1 MATLQGKITD
11 VTHRPPESLSSITVK
26 APSVRV
32 GGGTDLIVS
41 SPATVDF
48 DRSTGDVTISGLTG
62 GLSWLYLE
70 GEGWSDSIALAVAEG
85 MISLVEAIAN
95 ASSAPGIID
104 YLRLLAEFKIRFDDI
119 AQDAVDDAAVQYV
132 GVKNLGTQH
141 LDDVRTPGRYTQPL
155 VANVTV
161 ANGYPVAGERVNLFV
176 VPINET
182 SSSQVMQYV
191 VAISTGDIYVRSYVG
206 SWNEWTKSNSGVVNL
221 GTAHL
226 DDVLTPGYYAQ
237 PIAGNV
243 TKAKGY
249 PVVGARVTLKVE
261 RINENSTSQVV
272 QTVTSIT
279 TGETFMRTVV
289 GGNYSAWHKVGGELF
304 FRGVVT
310 GETLD
315 AVADWTAPEASGAWT
330 VTNRNNATAMGL
342 PEEAPARGS
351 LFNLTDDNK
360 GAEIKHRIFITTDG
374 DLWTQHATSSGYT
387 AWTKKETSNST
398 PTIIEGGGGGGAVTA
413 YDTMLR
419 GRGRIGTGGRPVVAF
434 RFDHSAKPFI
444 EKVLPVLKQYG
455 LPATFP
461 CFVDMMDPQPGYNSD
476 ISTGYTWQD
485 VQECF
490 YNGVEIFSHSWSH
503 QDATTVEGIEKE
515 IRESRFTLEENM
527 PDLLVHGWANPG
539 VPNAYNGYW
548 GGDSRHHVKMGLN
561 YAGQL
566 ITNTYACFNTNKT
579 GVTQQG
585 SQDLAHRTIEGITSL
600 DTLKSR
606 VNDAARTSSAA
617 VLMLHP
623 NQIDNANCISLALFD
638 ELCAWIAAERDAGR
652 LEVLTMSGVA
662 LADPATDYRHN
673 LTPALSTW
681 SKTGDTHSVTV
692 PVYFVPFAGGSTRQL
707 RVVTEQDGQVVMRVR
722 AVGDSTMDVSRTVQA
737 VAGVPVLMPVG
748 IPRRATDIEVT
759 VTGAGMQD
767 IRLESV

>member
-1 MATLQGKITD
+1 MATLTGKITD
-11 VTHRPPESLSSITVK
+11 VTGRAPDSISSITVK

-48 DRSTGDVTISGLTG
+48 DRGTGDVTISGLTG

-70 GEGWSDSIALAVAEG
+70 GEGWSDSIALSAAEG

-104 YLRLLAEFKIRFDDI
+104 YLRLLADFKIRFDDI
-119 AQDAVDDAAVQYV
+119 AQDAVDDAAAQYV
-132 GVKNLGTQH
+132 GVSNLDTTH
-141 LDDVRTPGRYTQPL
+141 LDAVRTPGRYAQPL
-155 VANVTV
+155 VANAT
-161 ANGYPVAGERVNLFV
+161 AGNGYPVTSERVNLFV
-176 VPINET
+176 VPMSET
-182 SSSQVMQYV
+182 SSSQVMQYLV
-191 VAISTGDIYVRSYVG
+191 VIGTGDIYVRTYVG
-206 SWNEWTKSNSGVVNL
+206 GWNEWRKSNSGVLNL
-221 GTAHL
+221 GATHL

-243 TKAKGY
+243 TKDKGY
-249 PVVGARVTLKVE
+249 PLAGARVTLKVE
-261 RINENSTSQVV
+261 RINESSVSQVV
-272 QTVTSIT
+272 QTVASIT

-289 GGNYSAWHKVGGELF
+289 GGNYSAWHKVGGEPF

-310 GETLD
+310 LSTLD
-315 AVADWTAPEASGAWT
+315 EVTDWTAPEASGAWT
-330 VTNRNNATAMGL
+330 VTNSNIAAAVGL
-342 PEEAPARGS
+342 PEEATARGS
-351 LFNLTDDNK
+351 LFNLTDGNT

-374 DLWTQHATSSGYT
+374 EVWTQYATSSGYT
-387 AWTKKETSNST
+387 AWTRKESSS
-398 PTIIEGGGGGGAVTA
+398 PTTIEGGGGGGAVTA

-455 LPATFP
+455 LPATLP

-476 ISTGYTWQD
+476 ISTGYTWND

-490 YNGVEIFSHSWSH
+490 YNGVEVFSHSWSH

-515 IRESRFTLEENM
+515 IRESRFTLEDSM

-548 GGDSRHHVKMGLN
+548 GGDSTHHVKMGLN

-566 ITNTYACFNTNKT
+566 ITNTYGCFNTNKS
-579 GVTQQG
+579 GVTQLG

-617 VLMLHP
+617 VLMAHP
-623 NQIDNANCISLALFD
+623 NQIDNAGRISLALFD
-638 ELCAWIAAERDAGR
+638 ELCAWVAAERDAGR

-662 LADPATDYRHN
+662 LADPSTDYRHN
-673 LTPALSTW
+673 LAPALSAW
-681 SKTGDTHSVTV
+681 SKTGDTYSVTV
-692 PVYFVPFAGGSTRQL
+692 PVYFVPFAGGSTRQV
-707 RVVTEQDGQVVMRVR
+707 RVVCTQDTTVTVQV
-722 AVGDSTMDVSRTVQA
+722 STTGAPMDVSRTVQA
-737 VAGVPVLMPVG
+737 VAGVPVFVPVG

-759 VTGAGMQD
+759 VTGAGVQD